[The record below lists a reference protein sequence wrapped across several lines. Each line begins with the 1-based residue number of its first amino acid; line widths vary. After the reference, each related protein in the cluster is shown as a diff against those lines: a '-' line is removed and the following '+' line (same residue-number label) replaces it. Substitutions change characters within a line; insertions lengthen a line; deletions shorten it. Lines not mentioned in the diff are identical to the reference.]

1 MMSLLSH
8 CVALIPVRDFRTGKS
23 RLAQTLDENARN
35 QLGRW
40 MLERVLKA
48 VGAAERVDEIVVLS
62 DSAEVLTLAGEYG
75 AVGLLHESGGLNHD
89 LVIGRSWAKQRNAH
103 SLLIIHADLPFLTS
117 EEVNAF
123 IEEREFFENA
133 GSDIRIARSKDGGT
147 TGLFTQPIDAIPFSF
162 GEQSFEK
169 HKDAARRNN
178 CEPQSRESFG
188 FAHDIDSP
196 EDLEFLLSR
205 EKEAPEWLA
214 SAPMR

>member
-1 MMSLLSH
+1 MSLSSH
-8 CVALIPVRDFRTGKS
+8 CVALIPVRDFRTGNS
-23 RLAQTLDENARN
+23 RLAQTLDENTRN

-48 VGAAERVDEIVVLS
+48 VGAAERVDEIAVLS

-75 AVGLLHESGGLNHD
+75 AVGLLHESGGLNND
-89 LVIGRSWAKQRNAH
+89 LEIGRSWARGRNAC
-103 SLLIIHADLPFLTS
+103 SLLIVHGDLPFLTA

-123 IEEREFFENA
+123 LEKRELPKNA
-133 GSDIRIARSKDGGT
+133 ASDIRIARSKDGGT
-147 TGLFTQPIDAIPFSF
+147 TALFTQPIDAIPFLF
-162 GEQSFEK
+162 GELSFEK
-169 HKDAARRNN
+169 HRTAARKKG
-178 CEPQSRESFG
+178 CEAQSCESFG

-205 EKEAPEWLA
+205 EREAPAWLA

>member
-1 MMSLLSH
+1 MSLSNH

-23 RLAQTLDENARN
+23 RLAQTLDENTRN

-48 VGAAERVDEIVVLS
+48 VGAAERIDEIAVLS
-62 DSAEVLTLAGEYG
+62 DSPEVLTLAGESG
-75 AVGLLHESGGLNHD
+75 AVGLHQESGGLNHD
-89 LVIGRSWAKQRNAH
+89 LEIGRSWARERNAR
-103 SLLIIHADLPFLTS
+103 SLFIVHGDLPFLTA
-117 EEVNAF
+117 EEMNAF
-123 IEEREFFENA
+123 LKKRELPENA

-147 TGLFTQPIDAIPFSF
+147 TALFTRPIDAIPFLF
-162 GEQSFEK
+162 GEHSFKK
-169 HKDAARRNN
+169 HRAAARRYG
-178 CEPQSRESFG
+178 CEAQSCESFG

-196 EDLEFLLSR
+196 EDLKFLLTH

>member
-1 MMSLLSH
+1 MSLPSH
-8 CVALIPVRDFRTGKS
+8 CVALIPVRDFRTGNS

-48 VGAAERVDEIVVLS
+48 VGNAERVDEIAVLS

-89 LVIGRSWAKQRNAH
+89 LEIGRAWARGRNAR
-103 SLLIIHADLPFLTS
+103 SLLIVHGDLPFLTA

-123 IEEREFFENA
+123 LKKHEPSENS

-147 TGLFTQPIDAIPFSF
+147 TALFTQPIDAIPFLF
-162 GEQSFEK
+162 GEHSFKKHLAATRKKGCEAQS
-169 HKDAARRNN
+169 
-178 CEPQSRESFG
+178 CESFG

-205 EKEAPEWLA
+205 EWEAPAWLA

>member
-1 MMSLLSH
+1 MNFSSH

-23 RLAQTLDENARN
+23 RLSQTLDENTRN

-48 VGAAERVDEIVVLS
+48 VGAAERIDEIAVLS

-75 AVGLLHESGGLNHD
+75 AIGLLEKSGGLNHD
-89 LVIGRSWAKQRNAH
+89 LEIGRSWAKRKDAR
-103 SLLIIHADLPFLTS
+103 SLFIVHGDLPFLTT
-117 EEVNAF
+117 EEVNSF
-123 IEEREFFENA
+123 LEGCEPSGNP
-133 GSDIRIARSKDGGT
+133 GLDIRIARSKDNGT
-147 TGLFTQPIDAIPFSF
+147 TALFIQPIDAIPFLF

-169 HKDAARRNN
+169 HRAAARKKG
-178 CEPQSRESFG
+178 CDPQACESFG

-205 EKEAPEWLA
+205 EGEAPGWLA

>member
-1 MMSLLSH
+1 MNLPSH
-8 CVALIPVRDFRTGKS
+8 CVALIPVRDFRTGNS

-48 VGAAERVDEIVVLS
+48 VGSAERIDEIAVIS

-75 AVGLLHESGGLNHD
+75 AVGLLHESGGLNND
-89 LVIGRSWAKQRNAH
+89 LEIGRSWARGRNAR
-103 SLLIIHADLPFLTS
+103 SLFIVHGDLPFLTA

-123 IEEREFFENA
+123 LEKRELPENA

-147 TGLFTQPIDAIPFSF
+147 TALFTRPIDAIPFLF
-162 GEQSFEK
+162 GERSFEK
-169 HKDAARRNN
+169 HSKAAKRYG
-178 CEPQSRESFG
+178 CEAQSCESFG

-205 EKEAPEWLA
+205 DREAPAWLA

>member
-1 MMSLLSH
+1 MNFSSH

-23 RLAQTLDENARN
+23 RLAQTLVENARN

-48 VGAAERVDEIVVLS
+48 VGAADRIDEIVVLS

-75 AVGLLHESGGLNHD
+75 AIGLFEKSGGLNND
-89 LVIGRSWAKQRNAH
+89 LEIGRSWARQKNAR
-103 SLLIIHADLPFLTS
+103 SLFIVHGDLPFLTS
-117 EEVNAF
+117 EEVNSF
-123 IEEREFFENA
+123 LEGCEPSGNPGR
-133 GSDIRIARSKDGGT
+133 DIRIAKSKDGGT
-147 TGLFTQPIDAIPFSF
+147 TALFMQPIDAIPFLF

-169 HKDAARRNN
+169 HRAAARKKG
-178 CEPQSRESFG
+178 CDPQACESFG

-205 EKEAPEWLA
+205 EGEAPGWLA